1 LAEQQ
6 GHRRFT
12 LVKHGAQSLKAEKIG
27 QRVGEDNRDI
37 FLSVLVMI
45 KLNEIE
51 NTGSGIDL
59 KKKINLVLD

>member
-1 LAEQQ
+1 M
-6 GHRRFT
+6 
-12 LVKHGAQSLKAEKIG
+12 VKHGAQSLKAEKIG

>member
-1 LAEQQ
+1 M
-6 GHRRFT
+6 
-12 LVKHGAQSLKAEKIG
+12 KAEKIG
-27 QRVGEDNRDI
+27 PRVGEDNRDI